1 MKIHTIKP
9 TRGSIKKAK
18 RIGRG
23 KYRGNFSGKGVK
35 GQNARTGGG
44 VRPGFEGGQTPLSR
58 RMPKLKGFKNIN
70 KVTYTAVNVGQLEKF
85 EEGTT
90 VDAKAL
96 KVKNKVKLLG
106 GGSLTKKLKVIV
118 DAASQ
123 SAMKKL
129 EKAGAE
135 LILPKK
141 NA

>member
-1 MKIHTIKP
+1 MKIHTIKAA
-9 TRGSIKKAK
+9 RGSIKKAK

-85 EEGTT
+85 AEGST

-96 KVKNKVKLLG
+96 KVKNKVKLLS

>member
-9 TRGSIKKAK
+9 TRGSVKRAK

-23 KYRGNFSGKGVK
+23 KTRGNFSGKGVK

-70 KVTYTAVNVGQLEKF
+70 KVSFTAVNLNQLERF
-85 EEGTT
+85 EEGST
-90 VDAKAL
+90 VDAKML
-96 KVKNKVKLLG
+96 KIKTNIKILG
-106 GGSLTKKLKVIV
+106 MGSLTKKLKVIA
-118 DAASQ
+118 DAASE
-123 SAMKKL
+123 SAIKKL